1 MGSDT
6 EELRKQQVPVGSKKE
21 SPPLP
26 ADWINLVAKSKAQAL
41 KRISS
46 TWCIYFM
53 LKACSLC
60 PATPL
65 SCFQLPT
72 EVSAS
77 PFFQDQIP
85 VLGRVMN
92 SDFSSVMAD
101 PLSLMQLMKAGFKFQ
116 PSPEELII
124 NYLVPKSR
132 GGIVEGVPM
141 AEVNLCEH
149 EPWDL
154 PNRSIINLAD
164 QEWYFFCP
172 RDLKYKKKSRL
183 CNRKTKAGYWKSTCK
198 IKPIMAGH
206 TKKNIGVMKTLAFY
220 KKARP
225 KDVRTGWMIY
235 EFDIVTN
242 SSLSKK
248 GQYVLCRLE
257 NRSDERIK
265 KGEQN
270 HLMASV
276 SVSEAV
282 PGQSMTSDSENQNSS
297 EMVVSLASDDSEL
310 SHHVGSDSGNQNSS
324 ELTPARL
331 VSELSYYMASDF
343 RNQNSFKTGSNL
355 AYDGSG
361 SCHST
366 AFNSETQYLNQPTVG
381 SVCIVN
387 KNHYMAFDLENQ
399 NPNELL
405 TVDSVSTVSK
415 NHYMAFDLEN
425 QNPNELPTVDSV
437 YTVSKNHYMAF
448 DLENQNPNE
457 LPTVDSAYTVSNN
470 HYMAFDSEYQNPN
483 ELLTADS
490 VYDVSE
496 SQYMSF
502 DSENQ
507 NLNIINST
515 STYENSLMASHGFE
529 NKNPPFPPGGEC
541 GPSVVMPFK
550 FINQSTYDES
560 ELSSLLAPDFGNQ
573 NLDKEINLP
582 AFDEGEWSSLTAIP
596 STFGNENP
604 SKKADI
610 STHEEGYSS
619 YLTGPFS
626 ENNLADVSLPD
637 VSPELLA
644 GAQEAIFEQKKSL
657 YTVLQPPVCVE
668 ESHSYMDYDTSTS
681 T

>member
-1 MGSDT
+1 
-6 EELRKQQVPVGSKKE
+6 
-21 SPPLP
+21 
-26 ADWINLVAKSKAQAL
+26 
-41 KRISS
+41 
-46 TWCIYFM
+46 
-53 LKACSLC
+53 
-60 PATPL
+60 
-65 SCFQLPT
+65 
-72 EVSAS
+72 
-77 PFFQDQIP
+77 
-85 VLGRVMN
+85 MN
-92 SDFSSVMAD
+92 H
-101 PLSLMQLMKAGFKFQ
+101 G
-116 PSPEELII
+116 I
-124 NYLVPKSR
+124 YLVMTHDYNK
-132 GGIVEGVPM
+132 
-141 AEVNLCEH
+141 
-149 EPWDL
+149 
-154 PNRSIINLAD
+154 SIINLAD

-183 CNRKTKAGYWKSTCK
+183 CNRKTKAGYWKLTCK

-206 TKKNIGVMKTLAFY
+206 TKKNIGVMKTLTFY
-220 KKARP
+220 KTARP
-225 KDVRTGWMIY
+225 KDARTGWMIY

-282 PGQSMTSDSENQNSS
+282 PGQSMTSDFENQNSS

-310 SHHVGSDSGNQNSS
+310 SHHMGSDSGNQNSS
-324 ELTPARL
+324 ELTPARQ
-331 VSELSYYMASDF
+331 VSELSHYMASDF
-343 RNQNSFKTGSNL
+343 RNQNSCKSGSNL

-366 AFNSETQYLNQPTVG
+366 AFNSETQYRNQPTVG

-405 TVDSVSTVSK
+405 TVDSVYTVSKNHYMAPNELPTVDSAYTVSK

-425 QNPNELPTVDSV
+425 QNPNELLTVDSV
-437 YTVSKNHYMAF
+437 YTVSKNHYMA
-448 DLENQNPNE
+448 PNE

-490 VYDVSE
+490 AYIVDKNHYMAFDSEYQKPNELLTADSVYDVSE
-496 SQYMSF
+496 SQYMPF

-507 NLNIINST
+507 NLNNINSI

-529 NKNPPFPPGGEC
+529 NKNPPFPPEGEC
-541 GPSVVMPFK
+541 GTSVVMPFK

-560 ELSSLLAPDFGNQ
+560 ELSSLLASDFGNQ
-573 NLDKEINLP
+573 NLDKEINLS

-596 STFGNENP
+596 SDFGNQNP

-619 YLTGPFS
+619 YLTAPFS

-644 GAQEAIFEQKKSL
+644 GALEAIFEQKKSPN
-657 YTVLQPPVCVE
+657 TVLQPPVCVE

>member
-1 MGSDT
+1 M
-6 EELRKQQVPVGSKKE
+6 
-21 SPPLP
+21 
-26 ADWINLVAKSKAQAL
+26 N
-41 KRISS
+41 
-46 TWCIYFM
+46 
-53 LKACSLC
+53 
-60 PATPL
+60 
-65 SCFQLPT
+65 SCFRKSNEFRFLIRSVKFT
-72 EVSAS
+72 LSTLLIFISNVHYL
-77 PFFQDQIP
+77 
-85 VLGRVMN
+85 VLFIISNR
-92 SDFSSVMAD
+92 SVMVMVVMAN
-101 PLSLMQLMKAGFKFQ
+101 PISLMQLMKAGFKFQ

-154 PNRSIINLAD
+154 PNKSIINLAD

-183 CNRKTKAGYWKSTCK
+183 CGYWKSTCK

-206 TKKNIGVMKTLAFY
+206 TKKNIGVMKTLTFY
-220 KKARP
+220 KTARP
-225 KDVRTGWMIY
+225 KDLRTGWMIY

-282 PGQSMTSDSENQNSS
+282 PGQSMTSDFENQNSS
-297 EMVVSLASDDSEL
+297 EMVVSLASDDSEI

-324 ELTPARL
+324 VLTPARQ
-331 VSELSYYMASDF
+331 VSELSHYMASDF
-343 RNQNSFKTGSNL
+343 RNQNSCKSGSNL

-366 AFNSETQYLNQPTVG
+366 AFNSETQYRNQPTVG
-381 SVCIVN
+381 SVYIVN

-405 TVDSVSTVSK
+405 TVDSVYTVSKKHYMAPNELRTVDSAYTVSK

-425 QNPNELPTVDSV
+425 QNPNELLTVDSV
-437 YTVSKNHYMAF
+437 YTVSKNHYMA
-448 DLENQNPNE
+448 PNE

-490 VYDVSE
+490 AYIVDKNHYMAFFSAYQKPNELLTADSAYDVSE
-496 SQYMSF
+496 SQYMPF

-507 NLNIINST
+507 NLNNINSI

-529 NKNPPFPPGGEC
+529 NKNPPFPPEGEC
-541 GPSVVMPFK
+541 DTSVVMPFK
-550 FINQSTYDES
+550 FINKSTYDES
-560 ELSSLLAPDFGNQ
+560 ELSSLLASDFGNQ
-573 NLDKEINLP
+573 NLDKEINLS

-596 STFGNENP
+596 
-604 SKKADI
+604 
-610 STHEEGYSS
+610 
-619 YLTGPFS
+619 
-626 ENNLADVSLPD
+626 
-637 VSPELLA
+637 
-644 GAQEAIFEQKKSL
+644 
-657 YTVLQPPVCVE
+657 
-668 ESHSYMDYDTSTS
+668 
-681 T
+681 

>member
-1 MGSDT
+1 
-6 EELRKQQVPVGSKKE
+6 
-21 SPPLP
+21 
-26 ADWINLVAKSKAQAL
+26 
-41 KRISS
+41 
-46 TWCIYFM
+46 
-53 LKACSLC
+53 
-60 PATPL
+60 
-65 SCFQLPT
+65 
-72 EVSAS
+72 
-77 PFFQDQIP
+77 
-85 VLGRVMN
+85 MN
-92 SDFSSVMAD
+92 H
-101 PLSLMQLMKAGFKFQ
+101 G
-116 PSPEELII
+116 I
-124 NYLVPKSR
+124 YLVITHDYNK
-132 GGIVEGVPM
+132 
-141 AEVNLCEH
+141 
-149 EPWDL
+149 
-154 PNRSIINLAD
+154 SIINLAD

-206 TKKNIGVMKTLAFY
+206 TKKNIGVMKTLTFY
-220 KKARP
+220 KTARP

-282 PGQSMTSDSENQNSS
+282 PGQSMTSDFENQNSS
-297 EMVVSLASDDSEL
+297 EMVVSLASDDSEI
-310 SHHVGSDSGNQNSS
+310 SHHVGSDSGNQNPS
-324 ELTPARL
+324 ELTPARQ
-331 VSELSYYMASDF
+331 VSELSHYMASDF
-343 RNQNSFKTGSNL
+343 RNQNSCKSGSNL

-366 AFNSETQYLNQPTVG
+366 AFNSETQYRNQPTVG

-405 TVDSVSTVSK
+405 TVDSVYTVSK
-415 NHYMAFDLEN
+415 KHYMA
-425 QNPNELPTVDSV
+425 PNELRTVDSA

-448 DLENQNPNE
+448 DLENQNRNELLTVDSVYTVSKNHYMAPNE

-470 HYMAFDSEYQNPN
+470 HYTAFDSEYQNPKELLTADSAYIVDKNHYMAFFSAYQKPN

-490 VYDVSE
+490 AYDVSE
-496 SQYMSF
+496 SQYMPF

-507 NLNIINST
+507 NLNNINSI

-529 NKNPPFPPGGEC
+529 NKNPPFPPEGEC
-541 GPSVVMPFK
+541 DTSVVMPFK
-550 FINQSTYDES
+550 FINKSTYDES
-560 ELSSLLAPDFGNQ
+560 ELSSLLASDFGNQ
-573 NLDKEINLP
+573 NLDKEINLS

-596 STFGNENP
+596 WILEIKILLRRLIYQP
-604 SKKADI
+604 MKKV
-610 STHEEGYSS
+610 TRV
-619 YLTGPFS
+619 T
-626 ENNLADVSLPD
+626 
-637 VSPELLA
+637 
-644 GAQEAIFEQKKSL
+644 
-657 YTVLQPPVCVE
+657 
-668 ESHSYMDYDTSTS
+668 
-681 T
+681 

>member
-1 MGSDT
+1 MANPRSSVQLQPMKPVGFRFHPT
-6 EELRKQQVPVGSKKE
+6 HEELGQYVLCRLKKKPDE
-21 SPPLP
+21 KTKKGEQNHHMTAVSDSDAEP
-26 ADWINLVAKSKAQAL
+26 SQ
-41 KRISS
+41 
-46 TWCIYFM
+46 T
-53 LKACSLC
+53 
-60 PATPL
+60 TPL

-282 PGQSMTSDSENQNSS
+282 PD
-297 EMVVSLASDDSEL
+297 
-310 SHHVGSDSGNQNSS
+310 
-324 ELTPARL
+324 
-331 VSELSYYMASDF
+331 
-343 RNQNSFKTGSNL
+343 L
-355 AYDGSG
+355 AYFMVDAALSD
-361 SCHST
+361 CIHSMQLQ
-366 AFNSETQYLNQPTVG
+366 A
-381 SVCIVN
+381 
-387 KNHYMAFDLENQ
+387 A
-399 NPNELL
+399 
-405 TVDSVSTVSK
+405 
-415 NHYMAFDLEN
+415 
-425 QNPNELPTVDSV
+425 
-437 YTVSKNHYMAF
+437 
-448 DLENQNPNE
+448 
-457 LPTVDSAYTVSNN
+457 
-470 HYMAFDSEYQNPN
+470 
-483 ELLTADS
+483 
-490 VYDVSE
+490 
-496 SQYMSF
+496 
-502 DSENQ
+502 
-507 NLNIINST
+507 NI
-515 STYENSLMASHGFE
+515 
-529 NKNPPFPPGGEC
+529 
-541 GPSVVMPFK
+541 
-550 FINQSTYDES
+550 
-560 ELSSLLAPDFGNQ
+560 
-573 NLDKEINLP
+573 
-582 AFDEGEWSSLTAIP
+582 
-596 STFGNENP
+596 
-604 SKKADI
+604 
-610 STHEEGYSS
+610 
-619 YLTGPFS
+619 
-626 ENNLADVSLPD
+626 
-637 VSPELLA
+637 
-644 GAQEAIFEQKKSL
+644 
-657 YTVLQPPVCVE
+657 
-668 ESHSYMDYDTSTS
+668 
-681 T
+681 